1 MNRLAI
7 LSVALALPLAS
18 LAPPAAAHH
27 SFAMFDS
34 KNLIAIE
41 GVVKEFAWKNPHAML
56 WVVVAPKDS
65 KPEQLWSVEM
75 TSPGNLTR
83 AGWSKR
89 SFNPG
94 DKVKLD
100 IRPLLNGEPG
110 GAYVKATFTDTG
122 KTLEIGSPNDYLS
135 KPAIK

>member
-1 MNRLAI
+1 VKRITILAAAIALSASI
-7 LSVALALPLAS
+7 LGRP
-18 LAPPAAAHH
+18 APAHH

-34 KNLIAIE
+34 KNQIAIE

-56 WVVVAPKDS
+56 WIVVAAKGG

-83 AGWSKR
+83 AGWTKR

-100 IRPLLNGEPG
+100 IRPLLSGETG
-110 GAYVKATFTDTG
+110 GAFVKATFSDTG
-122 KTLEIGSPNDYLS
+122 KTLEIGSHSEYLS
-135 KPAIK
+135 KPDIK